1 MTRRVPSNNRT
12 RAETLT
18 DNGDLFVA
26 THIQD
31 NIVDGGTAEW
41 RISTSTDLPLSNRLN
56 LNSEGKILVEIFEG
70 ADLTGGN
77 NNVFMEN
84 LNRTSNKTPGTDVL
98 DSPTVNDVGVKISE
112 QVFGSTG
119 VAQNT
124 KAGGVSEGSKFI
136 FKPDTEYLV
145 RVTNQSSTESD
156 IGFLSEFF
164 ERKI

>member
-26 THIQD
+26 SHIQD
-31 NIVDGGTAEW
+31 NIVDGETAEW

-70 ADLTGGN
+70 ADLTDGN
-77 NNVFMEN
+77 NNVFVEN
-84 LNRTSNKTPGTDVL
+84 LNRTSNKTPGTDFL

-119 VAQNT
+119 QAKNT

-136 FKPDTEYLV
+136 FKPDTEYLI
-145 RVTNQSSTESD
+145 RVENQSSTESD
-156 IGFLSEFF
+156 IGFLAEFF

>member
-26 THIQD
+26 SHIQD
-31 NIVDGGTAEW
+31 SIADEATAEW
-41 RISTSTDLPLSNRLN
+41 RISTNSDLPLSNRLN
-56 LNSEGKILVEIFEG
+56 LNSGGKIVVEVFEG

-77 NNVFMEN
+77 NNVFVEN

-98 DSPTVNDVGVKISE
+98 DSPTVNNVGVKISE

-119 VAQNT
+119 QGQDT
-124 KAGGVSEGSKFI
+124 KAGGVSEGSKFV